1 MASKEALAFGRV
13 GEDGTVY
20 VKTDDGERAIGSYP
34 DATPEEALSYF
45 ARKYDELAATAGLLT
60 QRLERTDVSAH
71 DARDSLKTLKSQ
83 IGEANVVGDLAALEA
98 QVTAIEAAIA
108 ERQSV
113 ETKARAQAKAEA
125 SGVRETLVGEAEGI
139 AETEPEKMQWKA
151 ASARMR
157 ELFDEWKAQQ
167 RSGARLDKD
176 VEHSLWQRFA
186 AARNGFDKTR
196 KAWFAQLD
204 QEQDQA
210 RSTKEALV
218 EQAETLAKSDDWGST
233 AGEFKRLMQQWRNA
247 GRARRSADDELWA
260 RFKAAQDGF
269 FAAKDE
275 VVAAEEAE
283 FTENLVV
290 KEALLVEAEALLPIK
305 NLEDAK
311 RELRGIQDRWDEAG
325 KVPRA
330 DMQRVEAR
338 LRKVEQSIRD
348 EQDSKWTNSNPE
360 LNARASSFVT
370 QLEKAVADAQ
380 ADADKA
386 RAAGDKKALAKA
398 EESLASS
405 NMLLQAARSS
415 LSN

>member
-1 MASKEALAFGRV
+1 MSEQPPTPKAVPRPPSPAQMAARKPAVPAAPAAPTPVASKEALAFGRV

-196 KAWFAQLD
+196 KAWFARLD

-260 RFKAAQDGF
+260 RFKAAQDSF

-283 FTENLVV
+283 FTKNLVV

-305 NLEDAK
+305 NWKTPSANCAAS
-311 RELRGIQDRWDEAG
+311 RIAG
-325 KVPRA
+325 TK
-330 DMQRVEAR
+330 QAR
-338 LRKVEQSIRD
+338 SPEPTCSA
-348 EQDSKWTNSNPE
+348 SKP
-360 LNARASSFVT
+360 VC
-370 QLEKAVADAQ
+370 
-380 ADADKA
+380 
-386 RAAGDKKALAKA
+386 
-398 EESLASS
+398 
-405 NMLLQAARSS
+405 ARSS
-415 LSN
+415 SRFATSKTASGPTATRS